1 MKRKSRK
8 LTEEQKQS
16 LLKSKYVK
24 KIGNSVV
31 QYTDEFKTS
40 ALKQYQQG
48 KSPVEIFTDAKI
60 DVRIIGHK
68 NAFNLILKWRKDKEN
83 GTLTKNK
90 NLTLEKQLELANARI
105 KYLEME
111 IEFRKKLQ
119 ALEEE

>member
-16 LLKSKYVK
+16 LLKSKYVEK
-24 KIGNSVV
+24 VGNSVV
-31 QYTDEFKTS
+31 QYTDAFKKL
-40 ALKQYQQG
+40 ALNQYQQG
-48 KSPVEIFTDAKI
+48 KSPVGIFTDAKI
-60 DVRIIGHK
+60 DVQIIGSK
-68 NAFNLILKWRKDKEN
+68 NTFNLIRKWQKPQEN
-83 GTLTKNK
+83 QALFKGK
-90 NLTLEKQLELANARI
+90 NLSIEKQLEFANAKI